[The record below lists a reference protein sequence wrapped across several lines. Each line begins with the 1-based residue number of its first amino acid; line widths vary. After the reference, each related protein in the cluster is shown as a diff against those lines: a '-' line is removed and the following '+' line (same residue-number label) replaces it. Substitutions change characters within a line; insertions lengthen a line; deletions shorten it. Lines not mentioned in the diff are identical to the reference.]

1 MEKKKHR
8 KLKKILLV
16 LGCVIVILAIGT
28 FVLLKNTFLKSFP
41 KLTGEPEIGK
51 WYEAAVEGT
60 QSSDGSEWHGIFK
73 KGTANKVVVYFFGGG
88 VSITPETSEGGNKF
102 YATNMTGQ
110 DFVAQGGIG
119 SNAENNPFKDWSF
132 LVIP

>member
-28 FVLLKNTFLKSFP
+28 FVLLKNTILKSFP

-51 WYEAAVEGT
+51 WYEVAVEGT

-73 KGTANKVVVYFFGGG
+73 RAPQIKSS
-88 VSITPETSEGGNKF
+88 SISL
-102 YATNMTGQ
+102 A
-110 DFVAQGGIG
+110 A
-119 SNAENNPFKDWSF
+119 A
-132 LVIP
+132 